1 MELQV
6 GINSYLDVSRADA
19 LVSSIYDIG
28 SAEHSLWFEMSD
40 SRKQMALINNSS
52 IVNCLLFKGKK
63 ASLGVEN
70 LSWPRYIG
78 GKLVGTPEDVCL
90 AVVEMC
96 IEDVKVSSDRNAK
109 LRDSG
114 IVEYK
119 VGESSVKFSSEY
131 KSKIHGIYSD
141 IYSLYLKRYCL

>member
-19 LVSSIYDIG
+19 LVSSIYDMG
-28 SAEHSLWFEMSD
+28 SAEHSSWFEMSD
-40 SRKQMALINNSS
+40 SKKQIALINNSS

-78 GKLVGTPEDVCL
+78 GKLVPTPEDICL
-90 AVVEMC
+90 AIVEMC
-96 IEDVKVSSDRNAK
+96 IEDVKLSSDSKAK

-131 KSKIHGIYSD
+131 KSKINGIYSD
-141 IYSLYLKRYCL
+141 IYNLYLKRYCL

>member
-28 SAEHSLWFEMSD
+28 SAQHSLWFEMSD

-78 GKLVGTPEDVCL
+78 GKLVSTPEDVCL

-96 IEDVKVSSDRNAK
+96 IEDVKVSSDMNAK

-131 KSKIHGIYSD
+131 KPKIHGIYSD